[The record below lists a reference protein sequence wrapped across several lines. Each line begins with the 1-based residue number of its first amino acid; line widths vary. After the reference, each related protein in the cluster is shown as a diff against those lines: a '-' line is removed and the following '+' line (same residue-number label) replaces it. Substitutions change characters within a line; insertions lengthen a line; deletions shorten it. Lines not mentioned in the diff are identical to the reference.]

1 MLNTLLPNYT
11 VEKLDEYH
19 KTSTPCSLILANS
32 ENWLALGYEL
42 DTHLIVF
49 SPVMI
54 DGYIDDDSTYQYFLR
69 KVNYTSNDNIIVL
82 PKANILYVNNMGNE
96 FKSAYLDY
104 QTARLKYMSSEGNDE
119 CTDDKE
125 TVKNVVPISK
135 KLH

>member
-11 VEKLDEYH
+11 AEKLNEYH
-19 KTSTPCSLILANS
+19 QNATPCSLILANS
-32 ENWLALGYEL
+32 ENWLALGYEV
-42 DTHLIVF
+42 DEHLIVF

-82 PKANILYVNNMGNE
+82 PKANILYANNMGNE
-96 FKSAYLDY
+96 FKSAYLEY
-104 QTARLKYMSSEGNDE
+104 QTARLKYMSNDSNDDS
-119 CTDDKE
+119 TDSKE
-125 TVKNVVPISK
+125 PVKNVVPISK